1 MLLVSFRSYV
11 TMSFMQADCS
21 LVYSPS
27 RLPLNLLLIKKTC
40 YYKKVPMLL
49 CLSCKQPVHTSFRYY
64 KNDPLLPC
72 LSYKQ
77 LVHTSFRYY
86 KNDPLLLCLSCKQT
100 VHTSFR
106 YYKNVPLLLCLSY
119 KQPVPLSRI
128 GRLTCLLNPLI
139 HINFCSFSNII
150 FVSLLQNVY
159 LCNHTKVVTHIK
171 SGDLL

>member
-1 MLLVSFRSYV
+1 
-11 TMSFMQADCS
+11 MSFMQAECS

-49 CLSCKQPVHTSFRYY
+49 CLSYKQTVHTSFRYY
-64 KNDPLLPC
+64 KNVLMLPC

-86 KNDPLLLCLSCKQT
+86 KNG
-100 VHTSFR
+100 
-106 YYKNVPLLLCLSY
+106 PLLLCLSY

-128 GRLTCLLNPLI
+128 GRFTSLLNPLI

>member
-1 MLLVSFRSYV
+1 
-11 TMSFMQADCS
+11 MSFMQAECS

-40 YYKKVPMLL
+40 YYK
-49 CLSCKQPVHTSFRYY
+49 
-64 KNDPLLPC
+64 NG
-72 LSYKQ
+72 
-77 LVHTSFRYY
+77 
-86 KNDPLLLCLSCKQT
+86 PLLLCLSCKQP

-119 KQPVPLSRI
+119 KQLVNSSTRPPCLLTLLPCLSYKQPVPLSRI
-128 GRLTCLLNPLI
+128 GRFTSLLNPLI

>member
-1 MLLVSFRSYV
+1 
-11 TMSFMQADCS
+11 MSFMQAECS
-21 LVYSPS
+21 LVYSPG

-49 CLSCKQPVHTSFRYY
+49 CLSY
-64 KNDPLLPC
+64 
-72 LSYKQ
+72 
-77 LVHTSFRYY
+77 
-86 KNDPLLLCLSCKQT
+86 KQT

-128 GRLTCLLNPLI
+128 GRFTSLLNPLI

-150 FVSLLQNVY
+150 FVSLLQNMY
-159 LCNHTKVVTHIK
+159 LCNQTKAVTHIK

>member
-1 MLLVSFRSYV
+1 
-11 TMSFMQADCS
+11 
-21 LVYSPS
+21 
-27 RLPLNLLLIKKTC
+27 
-40 YYKKVPMLL
+40 MLL

-86 KNDPLLLCLSCKQT
+86 KN
-100 VHTSFR
+100 
-106 YYKNVPLLLCLSY
+106 VPLLLCLSY

-128 GRLTCLLNPLI
+128 GRFTSPLNPLI